1 MKMKKPT
8 FAKKKNFKY
17 GTVATA
23 ITIGFVA
30 LVVVINIIATLL
42 LQKFPL
48 SIDLTSSGKYEI
60 SQESIDYVQQLDRS
74 VTIYVLADEASFND
88 PASEYVYQVGQL
100 LRRYSQYSD
109 KITVTYVDV
118 ENNPGF
124 AAGYQNESLSTGDL
138 IVQSDLRYQ
147 KFNWQDM
154 FDLTLDST
162 GQYITEIASKAEQTL
177 TSAILYVT
185 DDDPVRVTFVNG
197 HDEAELPALQELF
210 TKNGYEIDSVN
221 TLGAEIDP
229 DTQVLVIVAAQR
241 DFTEF
246 EVDKLD
252 AFLTNGGSYGKQL
265 YYIADPSQPDMP
277 NLETFLEEWGIRFMD
292 GVVQE
297 TDKDKSYSKSPF
309 FSMQDMD
316 HLNNEFLGRTDPL
329 TAWLV
334 MPNTRPIEALYES
347 QYNFTL
353 NVLAQTY
360 SSTVLYPSNAWE
372 DDSWEASGATK
383 QPFNTIVATQKA
395 TDAGGIEEDRER
407 STVVAFGSAS
417 MFVSDLMST
426 NLGNAQFTI
435 DLTNQLTGKQD
446 GITVVPVDMTAA
458 TLEINATQ
466 AIVLGIV
473 FVAVLPLAV
482 LICGL
487 VVFLRRRNL

>member
-60 SQESIDYVQQLDRS
+60 SQESIDYVQQLDRG
-74 VTIYVLADEASFND
+74 VTIYVLADEADFND

-109 KITVTYVDV
+109 KITVEYVDV

-124 AAGYQNESLSTGDL
+124 AAGYQNESLSGGDL

-154 FDLTLDST
+154 FDLTYDSS

-177 TSAILYVT
+177 TSAVLYVT
-185 DDDPVRVTFVNG
+185 DDDPAQVAFVSG
-197 HDEAELPALQELF
+197 HDEVALSSLQELF
-210 TKNGYEIDSVN
+210 TKNGYEVSDVN
-221 TLGAEIDP
+221 TLVAEIDP
-229 DTQVLVIVAAQR
+229 DTQVLVIAGAQR
-241 DFTEF
+241 DFTEL
-246 EVDKLD
+246 EIDKLD

-265 YYIADPSQPDMP
+265 YYIANPSQPDMP

-292 GVVQE
+292 GAAVE
-297 TDKDKSYSKSPF
+297 TDTNKMYYSAF
-309 FSMQDMD
+309 FSMQDTD
-316 HLNNEFLGRTDPL
+316 HLNNDFLGRTENL
-329 TAWLV
+329 TAPV
-334 MPNTRPIEALYES
+334 MMPNTRPIEALYEA

-353 NVLAQTY
+353 NVITQTY
-360 SSTVLYPSNAWE
+360 SSAVLYPTGASSDWE
-372 DDSWEASGATK
+372 PSGETK
-383 QPFNTIVATQKA
+383 QIFNTIVATQKA

-407 STVVAFGSAS
+407 STVVAFGSTDMFAS
-417 MFVSDLMST
+417 SFMST
-426 NLGNAQFTI
+426 TFGNAQLTI
-435 DLTNQLTGKQD
+435 DLTNQLTGKQE